1 MPMKLS
7 DEEFKRLWHICL
19 MHAGKF
25 GQNSLGIEDYVS
37 SAFEKLLKMDDEKV
51 PNPEAWLKLVITN
64 MLINRANKVKM
75 RAPTMRGL
83 EPEQL
88 EAIAIGPNKRSMSS
102 QITDAEL
109 VGQILDDLGQKQ
121 REMLILDAAGFTTA
135 EIAEELGYASAKVV
149 ATRIKQIRK
158 EIKKTID
165 LG

>member
-1 MPMKLS
+1 
-7 DEEFKRLWHICL
+7 

-25 GQNSLGIEDYVS
+25 GQTSLGVDDYVS
-37 SAFEKLLKMDDEKV
+37 SAFEKLLQMDEQKV

-64 MLINRANKVKM
+64 MLINRANKLKH
-75 RAPTMRGL
+75 RPPTMRGL

-102 QITDAEL
+102 QIIDAEV
-109 VGQILDDLGQKQ
+109 VGQILDGLSAKQK
-121 REMLILDAAGFTTA
+121 EMLVLDAAGFTTA

-149 ATRIKQIRK
+149 ATRIKQIRQ
-158 EIKKTID
+158 EIKKSID

>member
-1 MPMKLS
+1 MKLS
-7 DEEFKRLWHICL
+7 DDEFKRLWSICL

-25 GQNSLGIEDYVS
+25 GQTSLGVDDYVS
-37 SAFEKLLKMDDEKV
+37 SAFEKLLQMDEQKV

-64 MLINRANKVKM
+64 MLINRANKLKH
-75 RAPTMRGL
+75 RPPTMRGL

-102 QITDAEL
+102 QIIDAEV
-109 VGQILDDLGQKQ
+109 VGQILDGLSAKQK
-121 REMLILDAAGFTTA
+121 EMLVLDAAGFTTA

-149 ATRIKQIRK
+149 ATRIKQIRQ
-158 EIKKTID
+158 EIKKSID